1 MVEES
6 KYCTDIMEKHF
17 NKELVIAKKDG
28 EDFKNSTKCWI
39 YDNVYVDDDAKMSDH
54 CHITGKYRGSV
65 CKDCNIKIKLNH
77 KIPFVFLNLKY
88 YDYTRIIQKSF
99 KQELGKFNFKINAIP
114 SWLGKYMSFYISNKL
129 RFINSFI
136 RKYSYK
142 FG

>member
-6 KYCTDIMEKHF
+6 KYYTDIMEKHF

-65 CKDCNIKIKLNH
+65 CKDCNIIKFLSYSSTLN
-77 KIPFVFLNLKY
+77 IM
-88 YDYTRIIQKSF
+88 IIQ
-99 KQELGKFNFKINAIP
+99 ELYKKV
-114 SWLGKYMSFYISNKL
+114 LNK
-129 RFINSFI
+129 N
-136 RKYSYK
+136 
-142 FG
+142 